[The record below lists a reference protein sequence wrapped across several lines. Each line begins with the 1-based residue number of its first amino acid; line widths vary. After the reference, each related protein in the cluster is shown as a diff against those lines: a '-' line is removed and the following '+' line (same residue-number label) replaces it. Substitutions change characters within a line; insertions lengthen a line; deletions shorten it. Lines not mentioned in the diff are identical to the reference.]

1 MRQQMISRAL
11 ATAIV
16 MLLSGV
22 AIVARSA
29 GGYDLSLWRVAGGG
43 ATSSTGGKYRL
54 AGTIGQPD
62 AGELT
67 GGTLILGGGFWGGG
81 AAVAPKIPGP
91 LFLPLAA
98 RPAAVSLCDEYEP
111 NNNRYDDPAPMPS
124 TNVIAA
130 KICSNDVEARYPNR
144 NFEDNYFFDT
154 TTANRIQVTLDLPTS
169 LLSHVSM
176 AIYTARDLESP
187 IPSEGCFKPEIAAD
201 PLTTSCSIP
210 QAGRYIVRL
219 YLVDNTVDNVMPYEL
234 ALSYQ

>member
-1 MRQQMISRAL
+1 MRRRTKSRAL
-11 ATAIV
+11 AIAIV
-16 MLLSGV
+16 MVLLGAV
-22 AIVARSA
+22 AVARSA

-43 ATSSTGGKYRL
+43 ATFSIGGNYRL

-62 AGELT
+62 AGQIRQGRYT
-67 GGTLILGGGFWGGG
+67 LGGGFWGGG

-111 NNNRYDDPAPMPS
+111 NNNRFEDPAPMPA
-124 TNVIAA
+124 TNMITA

-201 PLTTSCSIP
+201 PFTTSCSIP

-219 YLVDNTVDNVMPYEL
+219 YLVDNTVDNVTPYEL
-234 ALSYQ
+234 AVSYQ